1 MQNETLT
8 LQWRANDGNF
18 YRIDFNTPT
27 ITFNSNFRL
36 FHSFILNNSLI
47 GAADIP
53 NDHWYNVPQP
63 PGENLVRDNIITLQ
77 NFINIH
83 SGTSDE
89 YNFARN
95 TLNNILL
102 SSGIGAASRD
112 GNYKKKSRSK
122 KKSKLRKRSKS
133 KLRKRS
139 KKKSRIKKKLIIYNL

>member
-1 MQNETLT
+1 MATNLT
-8 LQWRANDGNF
+8 LQWKANDGNF
-18 YRIDFNTPT
+18 YRIDFNTPN
-27 ITFNSNFRL
+27 INMDSDFRL
-36 FHSFILNNSLI
+36 FHSFVLNNSAI

-53 NDHWYNVPQP
+53 DHHWYSVPQP

-95 TLNNILL
+95 TLNNILQ
-102 SSGIGAASRD
+102 SSGVGAVHD
-112 GNYKKKSRSK
+112 GNYYKRS
-122 KKSKLRKRSKS
+122 KSKLRKRSKS

-139 KKKSRIKKKLIIYNL
+139 KSKLRKRSKSKLRKRN